1 MVIKHYINDIEIE
14 EPIGFDGFKTTI
26 KRDDDY
32 HGMSAESSVGE
43 LEFYG
48 NAIALIRDAY
58 NENVDSKLI
67 YKAILDGE
75 TIYEGVIDLST
86 YKEIRAKYN
95 SIYCK
100 IGEIGAKTT
109 FNQRSDVD
117 IDLNDDTDYAGTAL
131 AKNYPWQKLLIPPK
145 NIIYTNIVEQE
156 ETLTYSGDNNAN
168 WHMPDDFRYA
178 LLVMLP
184 ENQKTNEFGSVDI
197 SGLNGY
203 CGVVP
208 TDGSDWDGIISH
220 FFLKSGEDWDAK
232 FGNSSKYSVKMNL
245 KISLLGGGERTFT
258 DGHIGDDPSIEFT
271 PIVFYYR
278 NKRANI
284 IKQFSTQKYTY
295 DETFPFLHNFTFDI
309 KCTLTNLTYE
319 KLYVAIKVQNNNYY
333 HGYVNNPF
341 AYKVTLAAGSYIKMK
356 LDSVKNEG
364 VRADMML
371 VGDALSKIVAKIS
384 EQQLEMKSDWFKFD
398 ISTYGEKIGGGAL
411 KAITDGYKIRGSYS
425 DGYTAR
431 TLPMSFKT
439 MIESINA
446 LDCIGWGFSMENGK
460 LVIRVERWDWFYKN
474 DVLIEIN
481 DAEEITRAIEPSSV
495 VTEVNIGYK
504 KYTTN
509 DEISS
514 VDSMHGERTFV
525 SDITSV
531 SNSKKLQCEFIAD
544 NYAIELTRRNALLKS
559 DSEYKYDE
567 NVFVFSLERHLDF
580 DQDGNKEA
588 DSLAVANDIDLS
600 KTFQNIMKPSQL
612 INAILSPERC
622 LWRWNGLLFLA
633 NGAERLKFSS
643 GKLNFSAKFGTTKSR
658 YTQDSSLMYLDDELQ
673 QYEQYYSENGDVYK
687 ISRKFKAEVVELEYP
702 MTFEQYKTIKNN
714 PYGLVAVDGELCWI
728 KEFTYSFADCTAE
741 LKLIPKAEE

>member
-1 MVIKHYINDIEIE
+1 MEIKHYINDIEIE

-95 SIYCK
+95 SISCK

-131 AKNYPWQKLLIPPK
+131 AKKYPWYNISIPPK
-145 NIIYTNIVEQE
+145 NIIYTNRVEQE

-232 FGNSSKYSVKMNL
+232 FGNSSKYSVEMNL
-245 KISLLGGGERTFT
+245 KIRFDPLENAFT
-258 DGHIGDDPSIEFT
+258 NVGDDPTFEFT
-271 PIVFYYR
+271 PILFYYR
-278 NKRANI
+278 NKTAYI
-284 IKQFSTQKYTY
+284 IKQWETQKR
-295 DETFPFLHNFTFDI
+295 ENPFLNAYFDI
-309 KCTLTNLTYE
+309 SCKIDDLTHD
-319 KLYVAIKVQNNNYY
+319 KLYVAIKIKNNNDYY
-333 HGYVNNPF
+333 GYVNNPF
-341 AYKVTLAAGSYIKMK
+341 AYKVTLEAGSYIEMK
-356 LDSVKNEG
+356 LDSKKLGN

-371 VGDALSKIVAKIS
+371 VGDALAKIAAKIS

-460 LVIRVERWDWFYKN
+460 LAVRVERWDWFYKN

-600 KTFQNIMKPSQL
+600 KTCQNIMKPSQL

-633 NGAERLKFSS
+633 NGSERLKFSS

-658 YTQDSSLMYLDDELQ
+658 YTQDSSIMYLDDELQ